1 MQHSLYIMIGENMKD
16 DFLMFEDSFHLC
28 FDNLEKVLKPCME
41 KNMGEIEK
49 SATLQIKKE

>member
-1 MQHSLYIMIGENMKD
+1 MIGENMKD